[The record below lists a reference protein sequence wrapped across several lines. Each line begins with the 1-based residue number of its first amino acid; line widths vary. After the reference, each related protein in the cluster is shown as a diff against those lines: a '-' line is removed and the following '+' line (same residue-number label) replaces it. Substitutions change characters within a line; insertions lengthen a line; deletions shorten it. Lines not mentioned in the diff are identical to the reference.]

1 VLLLL
6 LLLPPVACVCR
17 MVVNNDFEVQFN
29 ETKRLKAGMSLPPY
43 RYNVT
48 AKPRCGCYC
57 SELSPQ
63 QSPRSPKVHQLYM
76 QITDAAPVGFTLRAE
91 PWCKQ

>member
-1 VLLLL
+1 VLLNGAVLGQLILAGVCTEIGVLLLL
-6 LLLPPVACVCR
+6 DGIRR

-48 AKPRCGCYC
+48 AKPRCGYC
-57 SELSPQ
+57 HSEL
-63 QSPRSPKVHQLYM
+63 
-76 QITDAAPVGFTLRAE
+76 E
-91 PWCKQ
+91 P